1 MGYAS
6 NTRNEQDSHLGI
18 PGLFYEIDLQNST
31 CFHPH
36 FLLVFWYWYVF
47 QSKAVIVP
55 NIFTVLVY

>member
-18 PGLFYEIDLQNST
+18 PGLFYEIDLQT
-31 CFHPH
+31 LHAFIPI
-36 FLLVFWYWYVF
+36 FF
-47 QSKAVIVP
+47 QSFGIVMFSNLKIVP